1 VAGEYEGKLG
11 ADGKITGVWRQGG
24 TSLALILER
33 GAPPARKPR
42 PQEPVGPLPY
52 EVEDVR
58 IPNRA
63 ANLELAGT
71 FTKPRG
77 AARSPAVVLIS
88 GSGPQDRDESLLN
101 HKPFLVLADHLT
113 RQGIAVLR
121 YDDRGVGGST
131 GRFATATS
139 EDFMTDALAAV
150 AWLKSR
156 ADVEPARIGL
166 IGHSEGG
173 LIAPMAAVRSSD
185 VAFIVLLAGPG
196 VTGESI
202 LYEQGAK
209 IARAAGAA
217 EAAIQKN
224 VAMQK
229 RLFEIVKSTPDTAA
243 MRAALRGAMRAA
255 VDSLSAAERQA
266 LGVMGDLDRYIE
278 GQVQSISTP
287 WFRAFLMY
295 DPATSLSRVTVPV
308 LAINGELDLQVP
320 PKQNLPV
327 IEQALQR
334 AGNRD
339 VTIRE
344 LPRLNH
350 LFQTATT
357 GAPAEYGTID
367 ETFSPLALEL
377 VSGWIRARAVAR

>member
-1 VAGEYEGKLG
+1 M
-11 ADGKITGVWRQGG
+11 
-24 TSLALILER
+24 S
-33 GAPPARKPR
+33 
-42 PQEPVGPLPY
+42 
-52 EVEDVR
+52 
-58 IPNRA
+58 
-63 ANLELAGT
+63 
-71 FTKPRG
+71 
-77 AARSPAVVLIS
+77 
-88 GSGPQDRDESLLN
+88 
-101 HKPFLVLADHLT
+101 
-113 RQGIAVLR
+113 
-121 YDDRGVGGST
+121 
-131 GRFATATS
+131 
-139 EDFMTDALAAV
+139 DALAAV

-229 RLFEIVKSTPDTAA
+229 RLFEIVKSMPDTAA